1 MKNIT
6 LDGYEYILTYRQPT
20 TMNALC
26 VYKIQNIHNTNEN
39 PVYFLA
45 SGELSEWF
53 IRRSTFNEMKAH
65 ILPQHYEGFFKDE
78 FTAILMAKNIAM
90 DTVITLQ
97 KSALEEAQKT
107 LQKSALEE
115 AQKTLAQATEEIVKL
130 QSEIS
135 WEGCDTFEQ
144 YYDSQDELRKAAV
157 IREKEAK

>member
-20 TMNALC
+20 TMNTLC

-45 SGELSEWF
+45 SGELKERF
-53 IRRSTFNEMKAH
+53 IRENTFNEMKTH
-65 ILPQHYEGFFKDE
+65 ILPQHYEGYFKDE

-97 KSALEEAQKT
+97 KSALEK
-107 LQKSALEE
+107 
-115 AQKTLAQATEEIVKL
+115 AQKTLAQTMEELVKL

-135 WEGCDTFEQ
+135 WENCDAFEQ
-144 YYDSQDELRKAAV
+144 YYDSQEELRRAALK
-157 IREKEAK
+157 REKEAENK

>member
-6 LDGYEYILTYRQPT
+6 LDGYEYTLTYRQPT
-20 TMNALC
+20 TMNTLC

-45 SGELSEWF
+45 SGELKERF
-53 IRRSTFNEMKAH
+53 IRENTFNEMKTH
-65 ILPQHYEGFFKDE
+65 ILPQHYEGYFKDE

-97 KSALEEAQKT
+97 KSALEK
-107 LQKSALEE
+107 
-115 AQKTLAQATEEIVKL
+115 AQKTLAQTTEELVKL

-135 WEGCDTFEQ
+135 WENCDAFEQ
-144 YYDSQDELRKAAV
+144 YYDSQEELRRAALK
-157 IREKEAK
+157 REKEAENK

>member
-20 TMNALC
+20 TMNTLC

-45 SGELSEWF
+45 SGELRERF
-53 IRRSTFNEMKAH
+53 ISKSTFNEMKTH
-65 ILPQHYEGFFKDE
+65 IMPQHYEGFFKDE
-78 FTAILMAKNIAM
+78 FTAILMAKNVAM

-97 KSALEEAQKT
+97 KSALEK
-107 LQKSALEE
+107 
-115 AQKTLAQATEEIVKL
+115 AQKTLAQATEELVKI

-135 WEGCDTFEQ
+135 WEGCEAFEQ
-144 YYDSQDELRKAAV
+144 YYDSQDELKKAAV
-157 IREKEAK
+157 IRENEGR

>member
-20 TMNALC
+20 TMNTLC

-45 SGELSEWF
+45 SCELSERF
-53 IRRSTFNEMKAH
+53 ISMNTFNEMKTH
-65 ILPQHYEGFFKDE
+65 IMPQHYEGFFKDE

-90 DTVITLQ
+90 DCYIELQ
-97 KSALEEAQKT
+97 KNALETAQK
-107 LQKSALEE
+107 ALANATAE
-115 AQKTLAQATEEIVKL
+115 LAKH

-135 WEGCDTFEQ
+135 WENCDAYCQ
-144 YYDSQDELRKAAV
+144 YYDSQDELRKAALN
-157 IREKEAK
+157 REKEEKNNA

>member
-20 TMNALC
+20 TMNTLC

-53 IRRSTFNEMKAH
+53 ISMSTFNEMKSH

-78 FTAILMAKNIAM
+78 FTAILMAKNVAM

-97 KSALEEAQKT
+97 KSALEEAQK
-107 LQKSALEE
+107 ALAE
-115 AQKTLAQATEEIVKL
+115 ATEKLVKL
-130 QSEIS
+130 QSEVS
-135 WEGCDTFEQ
+135 WEGCDVFEE
-144 YYDSQDELRKAAV
+144 YYNSQDELREAALK
-157 IREKEAK
+157 REKEAENK

>member
-20 TMNALC
+20 TLNTLC

-45 SGELSEWF
+45 SGELRERF
-53 IRRSTFNEMKAH
+53 ISMSTFNEMKTH
-65 ILPQHYEGFFKDE
+65 IMPQHYEGFFKDE
-78 FTAILMAKNIAM
+78 FTAILMAKNVAM

-97 KSALEEAQKT
+97 KSVLEKAQK
-107 LQKSALEE
+107 ALAE
-115 AQKTLAQATEEIVKL
+115 ATEKLIRL
-130 QSEIS
+130 QSVVS
-135 WEGCDTFEQ
+135 WVSSDAFEQ

-157 IREKEAK
+157 NREKEAK